1 MNRIN
6 IEFFKFL
13 VFLILTI
20 LFLIMCIT
28 LGIYYYLWV
37 VSIFALLTGLFFGNI
52 DILKIG
58 MIKIKTEKIYNL

>member
-28 LGIYYYLWV
+28 LDIYYYLGV
-37 VSIFALLTGLFFGNI
+37 VAIFALATGWFFWKYRY
-52 DILKIG
+52 LKN
-58 MIKIKTEKIYNL
+58 KDDKNND

>member
-28 LGIYYYLWV
+28 LGIYYYLGV
-37 VSIFALLTGLFFGNI
+37 VSIFALLTGLFFGKYRYFKNRN
-52 DILKIG
+52 DKD
-58 MIKIKTEKIYNL
+58 KD

>member
-37 VSIFALLTGLFFGNI
+37 VAIFALLTGLFFWKYRYFKNRN
-52 DILKIG
+52 DKD
-58 MIKIKTEKIYNL
+58 KD

>member
-28 LGIYYYLWV
+28 LDIYYYLWV
-37 VSIFALLTGLFFGNI
+37 VAIFALLTGLFFWKYRYFKNRN
-52 DILKIG
+52 DKD
-58 MIKIKTEKIYNL
+58 KD

>member
-28 LGIYYYLWV
+28 LDIYYYLGV
-37 VSIFALLTGLFFGNI
+37 VAIFALLTGLFFWKYRYFKNRNDKDKDWENI
-52 DILKIG
+52 
-58 MIKIKTEKIYNL
+58 